1 MCKYRNLKRRYK
13 NTFDSNIGGQL
24 IEPCLSECTSYRRGT
39 GYFSSSSLK
48 TYANS
53 LEHVIKDNVKIEILC
68 SPVIQ
73 DKSLRDVLEVLVT
86 DEDRHLKLIEESEEI
101 LLTAIGFKDSPDNLD
116 YRSKILSYLISNGQ
130 LEIKFAIPLD
140 YEELFEDVDYDAL
153 YHVKNGYFVFP
164 NGDKVAF
171 DGSFNESRLGHVKH
185 RDRTQV
191 FRSWVETDAPRL
203 DDTIEDVDEEWNNTA
218 RDLKIYTLGD
228 EILAIIKKL
237 APKKNPIKSKKEN
250 NNTIDWSHQEFAA
263 SKFIKAKKG
272 ILEMATGTGKTRTAL
287 NIVKQLFEE
296 GEINSL
302 IIETK
307 GIPLLYQWNDAI
319 LKWKSEDASHVVS
332 NINVFLEF
340 DKNKDMSRYANIT
353 NNSILIVIRD
363 ATKLERL
370 LNSTRVQNNA
380 KKIMIVHDEV
390 HGFGSKSMVE
400 NLKGSHKNFTYTLG
414 LTATPDRDYDDG
426 NEFIENEVGPVIY
439 KFPIEKA
446 IEKGIL
452 CEFNYFPL
460 GFDYT
465 EEDKAE
471 ILKIIRRYHASLK
484 SGENYSKKKF
494 YMQLSNVRKDAENK
508 PETLDSFLKDNK
520 DKLKSSIFFVN
531 NTKQG
536 EQIQSIIKK
545 YTKSWGTFY
554 QGTNN
559 DLVELLSKKKLDAVI
574 ACTRLDEGV
583 DIPSLENI
591 FLISSSRAKLT
602 TIQRIGRCLRIDP
615 NNKDKVANVVDLIL
629 NDDDLG
635 DDSDKADQVRRRW
648 VLALSKIKKR

>member
-1 MCKYRNLKRRYK
+1 
-13 NTFDSNIGGQL
+13 
-24 IEPCLSECTSYRRGT
+24 
-39 GYFSSSSLK
+39 
-48 TYANS
+48 
-53 LEHVIKDNVKIEILC
+53 
-68 SPVIQ
+68 
-73 DKSLRDVLEVLVT
+73 
-86 DEDRHLKLIEESEEI
+86 
-101 LLTAIGFKDSPDNLD
+101 
-116 YRSKILSYLISNGQ
+116 
-130 LEIKFAIPLD
+130 
-140 YEELFEDVDYDAL
+140 
-153 YHVKNGYFVFP
+153 
-164 NGDKVAF
+164 
-171 DGSFNESRLGHVKH
+171 
-185 RDRTQV
+185 
-191 FRSWVETDAPRL
+191 
-203 DDTIEDVDEEWNNTA
+203 
-218 RDLKIYTLGD
+218 
-228 EILAIIKKL
+228 
-237 APKKNPIKSKKEN
+237 
-250 NNTIDWSHQEFAA
+250 
-263 SKFIKAKKG
+263 
-272 ILEMATGTGKTRTAL
+272 
-287 NIVKQLFEE
+287 
-296 GEINSL
+296 
-302 IIETK
+302 
-307 GIPLLYQWNDAI
+307 
-319 LKWKSEDASHVVS
+319 
-332 NINVFLEF
+332 
-340 DKNKDMSRYANIT
+340 MSRYANIT